1 MFGQDILSLRHV
13 LSHMK
18 LDLMGYVRSDSGSL
32 KSDTIHNR
40 YMEGQSGQR
49 EHFLILINH
58 FHFLILINHFHF
70 LILIN
75 HSFRLINYLSI
86 LINHFLILI
95 NHGIY

>member
-1 MFGQDILSLRHV
+1 MSLRHV

-75 HSFRLINYLSI
+75 HSLRLINYLSI